1 MQWWKIFNF
10 WSSLHRP
17 HLQWHAVIVFHA
29 SLLSSFSSKVK
40 ILAVVQQHFFFR
52 LDERELLA
60 ASRTVSETC
69 ACISRACWSF
79 FAFRTSRVIAENI
92 CAKIHL
98 MQSDQLKVS
107 AKKLLLLLLL
117 LLLHPFNGLFS
128 KTTRVSRYQKGKTSL
143 VLNEARD
150 YGVLGCSGISWTTSK
165 QSAPC
170 TRRITTL
177 TPHHSIFTGRMPFL
191 TPNQQCQSTEGTA
204 SAKKLD
210 WIITIERS
218 SSLSRTKSKECHIHE
233 ECSEG
238 YSSPF
243 LMPWACRWINHWSL
257 WLMASATSDL

>member
-1 MQWWKIFNF
+1 
-10 WSSLHRP
+10 
-17 HLQWHAVIVFHA
+17 
-29 SLLSSFSSKVK
+29 
-40 ILAVVQQHFFFR
+40 

-107 AKKLLLLLLL
+107 AKKLLLL

-177 TPHHSIFTGRMPFL
+177 TPRHSIFTGRMPFL

-210 WIITIERS
+210 
-218 SSLSRTKSKECHIHE
+218 
-233 ECSEG
+233 
-238 YSSPF
+238 
-243 LMPWACRWINHWSL
+243 
-257 WLMASATSDL
+257 